1 MLTRARAAA
10 RGRWSREAMAL
21 GGLIV
26 VQAATALFFL
36 IDNITDL
43 ASEAPGDL
51 PHNLAEGV
59 AVIVLTI
66 GVVFLSREVR
76 RMLKRHAHVERQLQA
91 ARGAF
96 NEIMERHFEEWGLT
110 PSERDVALLSIK
122 GLPIADIAS
131 ARNTREGTVKAQLN
145 AIYTKAGVANRTQ
158 LVGVF
163 IDEIVEAPLPAG
175 EK

>member
-1 MLTRARAAA
+1 MLTRARAAV
-10 RGRWSREAMAL
+10 RGRWPREVLAL

-26 VQAATALFFL
+26 LQAATGVFFL
-36 IDNITDL
+36 VDNLIDL

-51 PHNLAEGV
+51 PHNLAEFV
-59 AVIVLTI
+59 AVIVLGT

-76 RMLKRHAHVERQLQA
+76 RMLRRHAHVERQLQA

-96 NEIMERHFEEWGLT
+96 SEIMERHFSDWGLT

-122 GLPIADIAS
+122 GLPIAEIAS
-131 ARNTREGTVKAQLN
+131 ARSTREGTVKAQLN

-163 IDEIVEAPLPAG
+163 IDEIIEAPLPG
-175 EK
+175 SEK